1 MKRLVD
7 IIVSLVGILVLS
19 PLFAVLAIL
28 IKLGS
33 PGPVFYR
40 GVRVGRHGRLFR
52 IFKFRSMV
60 PEAERLGGSN
70 TSDADARITP
80 IGRILR
86 KYKLDELPQL
96 LNVLLGDMSLVGPR
110 PEVPKYVDLY
120 DAEGQALLSTRPG
133 ITDWASIWNSD
144 EGAFLAHYE
153 DPDFAY
159 EQFIRPTKIQLQLV
173 YVRHHSLWIDCKILA
188 YTLLRLAHY
197 GWLPPELRG
206 YPSLSMGPQP
216 NEPEKNQAT
225 SLRGQGS

>member
-1 MKRLVD
+1 MKRVVD

-40 GVRVGRHGRLFR
+40 GARVGRHGRLFR

-60 PEAERLGGSN
+60 PDAERLGGSN
-70 TSDADARITP
+70 TSDADARITH

-110 PEVPKYVDLY
+110 PEVSKYVDLY
-120 DAEGQALLSTRPG
+120 KAEEQALLSIRPG

-144 EGAFLAHYE
+144 EGAFLAHHE
-153 DPDFAY
+153 DPDLAY
-159 EQFIRPTKIQLQLV
+159 ELFIRPTKIQLQLT

-188 YTLLRLAHY
+188 YTLLRLVRC
-197 GWLPPELRG
+197 GGMPPELRG
-206 YPSLSMGPQP
+206 YPSLSVSPEP
-216 NEPEKNQAT
+216 NQSEKKQGN
-225 SLRGQGS
+225 SLRGQVS